1 MDWWRQL
8 SIAAWRFLDTH
19 GHVGAFLFLLVEEAG
34 TPIPIPGDVVM
45 LLAGVRAGQGK
56 IDLFEILAVM
66 QVATMLGASILYWLA
81 RRAGR
86 RVVYRL
92 GRHVGL
98 TEARLERAALELQ
111 RRGALA
117 VVIGRLTPGLRIAT
131 PLICGVL
138 AYPFRQFF
146 PAMALGSFIYILAYT
161 LVGYYFGGRVMDW
174 VHSLELPLGLVV
186 ASVVL
191 VGLLFWIVRIG
202 RRETVPAR
210 CPELRERLWAGA
222 ASGLIATVT
231 SGLLLNVL
239 INLVGLLASG
249 EVDTGYRELIILL
262 RELARRAPGA
272 AAALFLLPA
281 FLGVGTALGALYGA
295 WLGNRAYGRGRLVGA
310 AFSLLP
316 LGVLLLV
323 VLPLVGA
330 GVAGVALDAGPIPAL
345 GEAIRHVAFGLILGT
360 VYPALA
366 RPRETRRSATRR
378 AISSDGT
385 SEVLPSTAEPTA
397 AGVYPG
403 VSTEMPSSP
412 VRPGPRATS

>member
-8 SIAAWRFLDTH
+8 STAAWRFLDAH
-19 GHVGAFLFLLVEEAG
+19 GHIGVFLFLLVEEAG

-45 LLAGVRAGQGK
+45 VLAGVRAGQGRFN
-56 IDLFEILAVM
+56 LLEILLVM
-66 QVATMLGASILYWLA
+66 EVATVLGASILYWLA

-92 GRHVGL
+92 GRHIGL

-111 RRGALA
+111 RRGAVA
-117 VVIGRLTPGLRIAT
+117 VFIGRLTPGLRIAT

-138 AYPFRQFF
+138 AFPFRQFL
-146 PAMALGSFIYILAYT
+146 PAMAAGSFLYILAYT
-161 LVGYYFGGRVMDW
+161 LLGYFFGGRVLDW

-186 ASVVL
+186 AVAAL
-191 VGLLFWIVRIG
+191 IGLLFWIVRIG
-202 RRETVPAR
+202 RREATPER

-239 INLVGLLASG
+239 LNVLGLLASG
-249 EVDTGYRELIILL
+249 EVDTGYRELIVLL

-295 WLGNRAYGRGRLVGA
+295 WLGNSSYRHGQLHGA

-316 LGVLLLV
+316 LAGLLV
-323 VLPLVGA
+323 VILPLVGA
-330 GVAGVALDAGPIPAL
+330 GPAGIGLGAGAIPAL

-366 RPRETRRSATRR
+366 RPRRSALHTPGP
-378 AISSDGT
+378 STSTDGT
-385 SEVLPSTAEPTA
+385 STASRTTAAPTA
-397 AGVYPG
+397 LGA
-403 VSTEMPSSP
+403 
-412 VRPGPRATS
+412 